1 MPQASLRIIIPLLWL
16 LWVAPIASAQQRY
29 PANDSA
35 GIAGTV
41 PNSYLIAWTPVPGAI
56 GYDYVVSDNPFC
68 FTGCA
73 GDTREAFVRD
83 TIAVEYDLQINH
95 RYYWITRTHF
105 ADGDTSGW
113 SLIYS
118 FTTGQTSFERQMV
131 VPVPNP
137 IQNQEMRLRFD
148 WAQNPRAS
156 DIHLLLI
163 GPQGQELRQ
172 ETFRPRQQSIRY
184 GYFTWSVPELA
195 TGRYLLRVDITER
208 ERQVTSTRW
217 LSLLVP

>member
-1 MPQASLRIIIPLLWL
+1 MSQALLRYGLPLLGL
-16 LWVAPIASAQQRY
+16 LIAHCSLFAQQRY

-56 GYDYVVSDNPFC
+56 GYDYVVSDNPLC
-68 FTGCA
+68 FSGCA

-83 TIAVEYDLQINH
+83 TAAVEYDLQINH
-95 RYYWITRTHF
+95 RYYWIIRTYF
-105 ADGDTSGW
+105 ASGDTSGW

-118 FTTGQTSFERQMV
+118 FTTGETSFERQMV

-137 IQNQEMRLRFD
+137 IQNQEIRLRFD
-148 WAQNPRAS
+148 WAQNPKAS
-156 DIHLLLI
+156 DIYLRLI
-163 GPQGQELRQ
+163 DPQGQELGQ
-172 ETFRPRQQSIRY
+172 ETFRPRQQLVRY
-184 GYFTWSVPELA
+184 GSLTWPVPELSS
-195 TGRYLLRVDITER
+195 GRYLLRIDITER